1 MRFLSFLL
9 ILTAAAGGAD
19 RRVIAVDGWHN
30 NEKQPHYRWDGA
42 YMGGFSKLGAMLKSL
57 GGELR
62 TIGEPVSAASLKG
75 VDCLIA
81 VDPDTPAETASP
93 QYWTASEVAAVDKW
107 VRDGGTLLLLGNDK
121 GNAEFEHFNELATKF
136 GVTFVEGKH
145 ATSAG
150 VTKLRLK
157 GPANPV
163 FEGALEF
170 YAVDVAPLKITH
182 NKPEILLSE
191 SSVPLMAVLKHG
203 KGAVFALGDP
213 WLYDEYIATA
223 DNTRIGEN
231 LFRYL
236 LWTKKKR

>member
-1 MRFLSFLL
+1 MRYLCFLL
-9 ILTAAAGGAD
+9 ILTAANAAD
-19 RRVIAVDGWHN
+19 PGPRRVIAVDGWHN

-42 YMGGFSKLGAMLKSL
+42 YMGGFSKLGALLKGL

-62 TIGEPVSAASLKG
+62 TITESISPANLKG
-75 VDCLIA
+75 IDCLIA

-93 QYWTASEVAAVDKW
+93 QYWTASEIAAVDQW
-107 VRDGGTLLLLGNDK
+107 VKAGGTLVLLGNDK

-145 ATSAG
+145 ATAAG

-163 FEGALEF
+163 FEGTLEF

-182 NKPEILLSE
+182 AKPEVLLSE
-191 SSVPLMAVLKHG
+191 SSVPLMAILKHG

-213 WLYDEYIATA
+213 WLYDEYIASA

-236 LWTKKKR
+236 LWTKR

>member
-1 MRFLSFLL
+1 
-9 ILTAAAGGAD
+9 
-19 RRVIAVDGWHN
+19 VIAVDGWHN

-42 YMGGFSKLGAMLKSL
+42 YNGGFSKLGTMLKGL

-62 TIGEPVSAASLKG
+62 TITESVTAANLKG

-81 VDPDTPAETASP
+81 VDPDTPTETANP
-93 QYWTASEVAAVDKW
+93 QYWNAAEIAAVDKW
-107 VRDGGTLLLLGNDK
+107 VKGGGTLLLLGNDK

-136 GVTFVEGKH
+136 GVTFVEGRH
-145 ATSAG
+145 ATATG
-150 VTKLRLK
+150 VTRLRLK

-163 FEGALEF
+163 FEGSLEF

-182 NKPEILLSE
+182 ARPEILLSE
-191 SSVPLMAVLKHG
+191 SNVALMAVLKHG
-203 KGAVFALGDP
+203 KGSVFALGDP

-231 LFRYL
+231 LLRYL
-236 LWTKKKR
+236 LWTKKR